1 MWRPAASRVLSEPNP
16 GKCGAIDLQ
25 TPFADVVKT
34 SRLYE
39 ENQFI
44 MVLVHNM
51 FERDLII
58 MSASTSGANVS
69 SAVMLP
75 RRAALTRLAW
85 LVRLFDRPDSP
96 DELRHMADAQLR
108 DIGIERHRIGPALEP
123 GRAHWRS
130 W

>member
-1 MWRPAASRVLSEPNP
+1 
-16 GKCGAIDLQ
+16 
-25 TPFADVVKT
+25 
-34 SRLYE
+34 
-39 ENQFI
+39 
-44 MVLVHNM
+44 MVLLHNM

-58 MSASTSGANVS
+58 MSASNSGANVS

-85 LVRLFDRPDSP
+85 LVRLFDRPDSS
-96 DELRHMADAQLR
+96 DDLRHMADAQLR